1 MTLFLVIL
9 GPGLF
14 VILIEQ
20 LAAAARAFEAGR
32 YHGDGTPI

>member
-14 VILIEQ
+14 VILVEQ
-20 LAAAARAFEAGR
+20 LADAFRAFEAGR
-32 YHGDGTPI
+32 YHGDGDPI